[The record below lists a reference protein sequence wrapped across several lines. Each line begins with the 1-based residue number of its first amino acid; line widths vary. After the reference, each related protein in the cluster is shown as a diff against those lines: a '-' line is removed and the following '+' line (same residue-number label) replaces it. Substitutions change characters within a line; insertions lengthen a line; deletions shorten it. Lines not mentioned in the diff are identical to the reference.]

1 MAHSRQTIRDG
12 VAALLTGLPRTGS
25 RVYASRVR
33 PVASSEM
40 PALCV
45 YTLEEDVQRQSVRPT
60 LLRQVSL
67 VVAIYDEGPDGDVMD
82 GLDDS
87 AAEVEARM
95 GADKSLGIAGVL
107 DSQLVKTMVAVPE
120 LANTEKIAPTLSLVY
135 RVQYRTTAADATTM
149 V

>member
-12 VAALLTGLPRTGS
+12 VAALLTGLPLTGS

-40 PALCV
+40 PALCI
-45 YTLEEDVQRQSVRPT
+45 YTLEEDAQRQSLKPT
-60 LLRQVSL
+60 LLRQVNL
-67 VVAIYDEGPDGDVMD
+67 VVAIYAEGPDGDVMD
-82 GLDDS
+82 ALDDS

-95 GADKSLGIAGVL
+95 GVDKSLGITGVL

-120 LANTEKIAPTLSLVY
+120 LANTEKVAPTLSLVY
-135 RVQYRTTAADATTM
+135 RVQYRTTAADATAM

>member
-33 PVASSEM
+33 PVPSSEM
-40 PALCV
+40 PALCI
-45 YTLEEDVQRQSVRPT
+45 YTLEEDAQRQSLKPT
-60 LLRQVSL
+60 LLRQVNL

-82 GLDDS
+82 ALDDS

-135 RVQYRTTAADATTM
+135 RVQYRTTQADATAM